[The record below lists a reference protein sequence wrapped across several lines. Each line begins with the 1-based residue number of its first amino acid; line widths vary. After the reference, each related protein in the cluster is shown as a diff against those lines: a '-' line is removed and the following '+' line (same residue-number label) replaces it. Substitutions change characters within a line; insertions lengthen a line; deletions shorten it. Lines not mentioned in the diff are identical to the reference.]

1 MLSQLFEP
9 TTIWFTIPAL
19 LGTGL
24 FFIKL
29 LIMLFLGDGGHG
41 DFDLGHTDTGAAA
54 EIFSVQALLA
64 AAMGFGWSGLIAHK
78 TFDLTAGPSVLVG
91 LGGSILL
98 MGIFLVV
105 MRSMRKLSTSGN
117 IELSTLTGAMGE
129 VTVAIPASGKGTGE
143 VRLVIGDRERRC
155 YATQKSTAAE
165 EIASRTRVRVS
176 AVNPDNTVT
185 VEPV

>member
-1 MLSQLFEP
+1 MFSQLFEP

-64 AAMGFGWSGLIAHK
+64 AAMGFGWSGLLALK
-78 TFDLTAGPSVLVG
+78 TFNLSPGLSVLVG
-91 LGGSILL
+91 VGGAVLL
-98 MGIFLVV
+98 MGIFMAV

-117 IELSTLTGAMGE
+117 IELSALAGAMGE
-129 VTVAIPASGKGTGE
+129 VTVAIPAAGKGTGE

-155 YATQKSTAAE
+155 YATQKPTAGE
-165 EIASRTRVRVS
+165 ELASRTRVRVS
-176 AVNPDNTVT
+176 AINPDNTVT